1 MSNSTRGT
9 EINSCTG
16 PLMPWS
22 EFRKTNIWAES
33 HSRAFN
39 FYFIWSLFIYLFLS
53 AQALTGKAKRAKT
66 SDFGCDVFRSAA
78 VKTHNARGCS
88 TQPCAHALKLCSPT
102 APVSTA
108 LAKPQSATSKKVWNH
123 RLCHNVL
130 TGWNDSVKH
139 LFGAFSDNAKYVR
152 MFYEL
157 INSGLQIVCNINMH
171 EIFI

>member
-1 MSNSTRGT
+1 
-9 EINSCTG
+9 
-16 PLMPWS
+16 MPRP

-33 HSRAFN
+33 HSRAFI
-39 FYFIWSLFIYLFLS
+39 FYFIWSLFYFIFLS

-88 TQPCAHALKLCSPT
+88 TQPCAHALKLKLCSPT

-108 LAKPQSATSKKVWNH
+108 LAKPQSATSKKVWSH
-123 RLCHNVL
+123 RLCHTVL
-130 TGWNDSVKH
+130 TGWNDSV
-139 LFGAFSDNAKYVR
+139 FGAFSDNTKYVR
-152 MFYEL
+152 TFYEL

-171 EIFI
+171 ETFI